1 MAWKVN
7 SEVYIRHRFVLPTG
21 ERDLM
26 DQEDDGK
33 DVEAMVTCS
42 SLRKKITRHYTDLHG
57 VAWRN
62 NTVVTRELPAVPRR
76 AQHSLPFGRGVTI

>member
-1 MAWKVN
+1 MYALTKFSRIYYLVCAAETGMAWKVN

-42 SLRKKITRHYTDLHG
+42 SLRKKITRHYTIF
-57 VAWRN
+57 
-62 NTVVTRELPAVPRR
+62 TV
-76 AQHSLPFGRGVTI
+76 